1 MIPDRHQNF
10 SQKATSVAFC
20 ISVLF
25 FLLHAAAA
33 AAAEWH
39 VRVRYVIDG
48 DTLVLATGDHLRL
61 AGIDAPELRH
71 KDRPGQYFGR
81 EARDMLRELV
91 DGQTLILERDELE
104 RDRYNRLVGD
114 ARLEDGRSVCQLM
127 VEQGGAF
134 VYPHLSYRVASPEEH
149 LLAAQRSAMNRQVG
163 FWPVILRL
171 PPAEYTG
178 SRRSMRF
185 HSSSCPNGR
194 RIGASNRIRFS
205 TPGEAFAQGYAP
217 ARECTPWPG
226 D

>member
-20 ISVLF
+20 VCT
-25 FLLHAAAA
+25 LLYLLLAASACA
-33 AAAEWH
+33 EEWH
-39 VRVRYVIDG
+39 VRVRHVIDG
-48 DTLVLATGDHLRL
+48 DTVVLENGDHLRL
-61 AGIDAPELRH
+61 AGIDAPELPH

-81 EARDMLRELV
+81 ESRDMLRDLV
-91 DGQTLILERDELE
+91 AGQTLVLERDSLE
-104 RDRYNRLVGD
+104 RDRYKRLVGD
-114 ARLEDGRSVCQLM
+114 AHLEDGRSICQLM

-134 VYPHLSYRVASPEEH
+134 VYPHLSYRVASQDEL
-149 LLAAQRSAMNRQVG
+149 LLAAQRSAMTRQVG

-171 PPAEYTG
+171 PPADYTG